1 MIKFFR
7 KIRKNLLS
15 EEKTGK
21 YFKYAIGEIVLV
33 VIGIL
38 IALSL
43 NNWNTDRQN
52 KNIRTQLLLKLDI
65 ELQSNI
71 DRLFFLSDNYE
82 ELKENNLSLYDTLLI
97 GITIQNAEKYLN
109 SSTYASNTLN
119 LRSSTYEQMKNTG
132 MLYKLNSDSLLN
144 AIEAYYKLCEREN
157 YYIIKINDGVV
168 LNTNIDINKG
178 ITKAKYDYEAKGLD
192 YALQNNAWLLNKQ
205 SEEYTQLIREFIHAI
220 GGLYNVQLRCNR
232 IIDESKSL
240 KELIREG
247 FR

>member
-1 MIKFFR
+1 MEQ
-7 KIRKNLLS
+7 N
-15 EEKTGK
+15 KTGK
-21 YFKYAIGEIVLV
+21 YIKYAIGEIVLV

-38 IALSL
+38 IALSI

-71 DRLFFLSDNYE
+71 DRLFFLSDKYE

-109 SSTYASNTLN
+109 SSTYNSSTLN
-119 LRSSTYEQMKNTG
+119 LRSSAYEQMKNTG
-132 MLYKLNSDSLLN
+132 ILYKLSSDSLLN

-157 YYIIKINDGVV
+157 YYIIKVNEDVDH
-168 LNTNIDINKG
+168 NTDIEINKG
-178 ITKAKYDYEAKGLD
+178 ITKAQYDYDAKGLD

-205 SEEYTQLIREFIHAI
+205 SEEYTQLIREFIFI
-220 GGLYNVQLRCNR
+220 TDGIKDVQRRCNR

-240 KELIREG
+240 KQLIREDLDKNTL
-247 FR
+247 